1 MRRGFISF
9 ILLVSGFVTFGQQDP
24 QFSQYMLNEIYYNP
38 AYAGIPGSAEF
49 SAMHRTQWL
58 GYESTFDG
66 AGNPQTQLISAN
78 FPIFKIN
85 SGAAFY
91 AINDR
96 LGALNNLEIQGSY
109 AYHLA
114 FKNSKLSFG
123 VRAGVISQS
132 IDFDQ
137 YRWVDPDDPLRQS
150 GKETQIQPDLSAGIY
165 YRAQKYYLGLSA
177 SHLIHSEFNFGNDSL
192 ANALVTHLYF
202 IAGYD
207 YEINY
212 DFVLRPSVL
221 VKSDLT
227 TYSFDISLLA
237 YFREKLWFGLS
248 FRQSDAMIA
257 MIGYSFL
264 KDNSLRLGYSFDYI
278 INAQEAKSPT
288 SHELLLSYTLPVLS
302 GGEKRIIRTPRFRH

>member
-1 MRRGFISF
+1 MRRGFIS
-9 ILLVSGFVTFGQQDP
+9 LLFLVYGFVVFGQQDP

-49 SAMHRTQWL
+49 TALHRTQWL

-78 FPIFKIN
+78 IPIFKIN

-96 LGALNNLEIQGSY
+96 LGALNNLEIQASY

-123 VRAGVISQS
+123 VRAGVVSQS

-150 GKETQIQPDLSAGIY
+150 GKETQIRPDLSAGIY
-165 YRAQKYYLGLSA
+165 YRAQKYYLSFAA
-177 SHLIHSEFNFGNDSL
+177 SHLLNSEFNFGNDSL
-192 ANALVTHLYF
+192 ANALVPHLYF
-202 IAGYD
+202 MAGYD

-212 DFVLRPSVL
+212 DFVLRPSIL

-227 TYSFDISLLA
+227 TYTFDLSLLA
-237 YFREKLWFGLS
+237 YFREKLWFGFS

-257 MIGYSFL
+257 LIGYSFL

-278 INAQEAKSPT
+278 INAQEAKNPT

>member
-1 MRRGFISF
+1 MRRGFIT
-9 ILLVSGFVTFGQQDP
+9 LLFLIYGFVVYGQQDP

-38 AYAGIPGSAEF
+38 AYAGIPGAAEF

-78 FPIFKIN
+78 IPIFKIN

-96 LGALNNLEIQGSY
+96 LGALNNLEIQASY

-114 FKNSKLSFG
+114 LKNSKLSFG

-150 GKETQIQPDLSAGIY
+150 GKETQIRPDLSAGIY
-165 YRAQKYYLGLSA
+165 YRAQKYYLSLSA
-177 SHLIHSEFNFGNDSL
+177 SHLLKSEFNFGNDSL
-192 ANALVTHLYF
+192 ANALIPHLYF
-202 IAGYD
+202 MAGYD

-212 DFVLRPSVL
+212 DFVLRPSIL

-227 TYSFDISLLA
+227 TYSFDLSLLA
-237 YFREKLWFGLS
+237 YFREKLWFGFS

-257 MIGYSFL
+257 LIGYSFL

-278 INAQEAKSPT
+278 INAQEAKNPT

>member
-1 MRRGFISF
+1 MRRGFIS
-9 ILLVSGFVTFGQQDP
+9 ILLFMTGFLVHGQQDP

-38 AYAGIPGSAEF
+38 AYSGIPGTAIF

-78 FPIFKIN
+78 VPLFKIF
-85 SGAAFY
+85 GGVGFY

-96 LGALNNLEIQGSY
+96 IGALNNLEIQGSY

-114 FKNSKLSFG
+114 LRNSKLSFG
-123 VRAGVISQS
+123 IRAGVVSQS

-150 GKETQIQPDLSAGIY
+150 GKETQIRPDLSAGIY
-165 YRAQKYYLGLSA
+165 YRSQKYYLSLGA
-177 SHLIHSEFNFGNDSL
+177 SHLLSSEFNFGNDSL
-192 ANALVTHLYF
+192 ANALVPHLYF
-202 IAGYD
+202 MAGYD

-212 DFVLRPSVL
+212 DFILRPSVL

-227 TYSFDISLLA
+227 TYSFDVSLLA
-237 YFREKLWFGLS
+237 YFREKLWFGVS

-278 INAQEAKSPT
+278 ISAQSAKNPT

>member
-1 MRRGFISF
+1 MRRGFIT
-9 ILLVSGFVTFGQQDP
+9 LLSLVYGFVAFGQQDP
-24 QFSQYMLNEIYYNP
+24 QFSQYMFNEIYYNP

-49 SAMHRTQWL
+49 SAIHRTQWL

-66 AGNPQTQLISAN
+66 SGNPQTQLISAN
-78 FPIFKIN
+78 IPIFKIN

-96 LGALNNLEIQGSY
+96 LGALNNLEIQASY

-123 VRAGVISQS
+123 LRAGVVSQS

-150 GKETQIQPDLSAGIY
+150 GKETQIRPDLSAGIY
-165 YRAQKYYLGLSA
+165 YRAQKYYLSLSA
-177 SHLIHSEFNFGNDSL
+177 SHLLNSEFNFGNDSL
-192 ANALVTHLYF
+192 ANALVPHLYF
-202 IAGYD
+202 MAGYD

-227 TYSFDISLLA
+227 TYSFDLSLLA
-237 YFREKLWFGLS
+237 YFRDKLWFGFS

-257 MIGYSFL
+257 LIGYSFL

-278 INAQEAKSPT
+278 INAQEAKNPT
-288 SHELLLSYTLPVLS
+288 SHELILSYTLPVLS

>member
-1 MRRGFISF
+1 MRRGLLS
-9 ILLVSGFVTFGQQDP
+9 ILLLIAGYVAFGQQDP
-24 QFSQYMLNEIYYNP
+24 QFSQYMLTEIYYNP

-49 SAMHRTQWL
+49 AALHRTQWL

-78 FPIFKIN
+78 VPLFKIN
-85 SGAAFY
+85 SGTAFY

-96 LGALNNLEIQGSY
+96 LGALNNLEIQASY

-114 FKNSKLSFG
+114 FKNSKLSIG
-123 VRAGVISQS
+123 VRAGVVSQS

-150 GKETQIQPDLSAGIY
+150 GKETQIRPDLSAGIY
-165 YRAQKYYLGLSA
+165 YRAQKYYLSLSA
-177 SHLIHSEFNFGNDSL
+177 SHLLHSEFNFGNDSL
-192 ANALVTHLYF
+192 ANALITHLYF
-202 IAGYD
+202 MAGYD

-212 DFVLRPSVL
+212 DFILRPSVL
-221 VKSDLT
+221 IKSDLT
-227 TYSFDISLLA
+227 TYSFDVSLLA
-237 YFREKLWFGLS
+237 YFREKLWFGFS

-278 INAQEAKSPT
+278 INAQEAKNPT

>member
-1 MRRGFISF
+1 MRRGFISLIF
-9 ILLVSGFVTFGQQDP
+9 LVYGFVVYGQQDP

-49 SAMHRTQWL
+49 SAIHRTQWL

-78 FPIFKIN
+78 IPIFKIN

-96 LGALNNLEIQGSY
+96 LGALNNLEIQASY

-123 VRAGVISQS
+123 VRAGVVSQS

-150 GKETQIQPDLSAGIY
+150 GKETQIRPDLSAGIY
-165 YRAQKYYLGLSA
+165 YRAQKYYLSLSA
-177 SHLIHSEFNFGNDSL
+177 SHLLNSEFNFGNDSL
-192 ANALVTHLYF
+192 ANALIPHLYF
-202 IAGYD
+202 MAGYD

-227 TYSFDISLLA
+227 TYSFDLSLLA
-237 YFREKLWFGLS
+237 YFREKLWFGFS

-257 MIGYSFL
+257 LIGYSFL

-278 INAQEAKSPT
+278 INAQEAKNPT

>member
-1 MRRGFISF
+1 MRRGLIS
-9 ILLVSGFVTFGQQDP
+9 ILLIMSGWVAFGQQDP

-38 AYAGIPGSAEF
+38 AFAGIPGTASF
-49 SAMHRTQWL
+49 SALHRTQWL

-66 AGNPQTQLISAN
+66 AGNPQTQLITAN
-78 FPIFKIN
+78 MPLFKLN
-85 SGAAFY
+85 SGLGFY
-91 AINDR
+91 AVNDR
-96 LGALNNLEIQGSY
+96 IGALNNLEVQGAF

-114 FKNSKLSFG
+114 VKNSKLSFG
-123 VRAGVISQS
+123 IRAGVVSQS

-150 GKETQIQPDLSAGIY
+150 GKETQIRPDLSAGIY
-165 YRAQKYYLGLSA
+165 WQAQKYFLSLGA
-177 SHLIHSEFNFGNDSL
+177 SHLLNGEFNFGNDSL

-202 IAGYD
+202 MAGYD

-212 DFVLRPSVL
+212 DFILRPTVL
-221 VKSDLT
+221 VKSDLA

-264 KDNSLRLGYSFDYI
+264 KDNSLRLGYAFDYI
-278 INAQEAKSPT
+278 INSRTAKKPT

>member
-1 MRRGFISF
+1 MRRG
-9 ILLVSGFVTFGQQDP
+9 LVSLLFLVYGFVVYGQQDP

-49 SAMHRTQWL
+49 SALHRTQWL

-78 FPIFKIN
+78 IPIFKIN

-96 LGALNNLEIQGSY
+96 LGALNNLEIQASY

-123 VRAGVISQS
+123 VRAGVVSQS

-150 GKETQIQPDLSAGIY
+150 GKETQIRPDLSAGIY
-165 YRAQKYYLGLSA
+165 YRAQKYYLSLSA
-177 SHLIHSEFNFGNDSL
+177 SHLLNSEFNFGNDSL
-192 ANALVTHLYF
+192 ANALVPHLYF
-202 IAGYD
+202 MAGYD

-212 DFVLRPSVL
+212 DFVLRSSIL
-221 VKSDLT
+221 LKSDLT
-227 TYSFDISLLA
+227 TYSFDLSLLA
-237 YFREKLWFGLS
+237 YFREKLWFGFS

-257 MIGYSFL
+257 LIGYSFL

-278 INAQEAKSPT
+278 INAQEAKTPT

>member
-9 ILLVSGFVTFGQQDP
+9 LLLISGFVTFGQQDP

-49 SAMHRTQWL
+49 SAIHRTQWL

-78 FPIFKIN
+78 IPVFKIN

-91 AINDR
+91 AINDQ

-123 VRAGVISQS
+123 VRAGVVSQS

-150 GKETQIQPDLSAGIY
+150 GKETQIRPDLSAGIY
-165 YRAQKYYLGLSA
+165 YRAQKYYLSLSA
-177 SHLIHSEFNFGNDSL
+177 SHLLHSEFNFGNDSL

-202 IAGYD
+202 MAGYD

-212 DFVLRPSVL
+212 DFVLRPSIL

-227 TYSFDISLLA
+227 TYSFDLSLLA
-237 YFREKLWFGLS
+237 YFREKLWFGFS

-257 MIGYSFL
+257 LIGYSFL

-278 INAQEAKSPT
+278 INAQEAKNPT

>member
-1 MRRGFISF
+1 MRRGFIS
-9 ILLVSGFVTFGQQDP
+9 LLFLVYGFVVYGQQDP

-49 SAMHRTQWL
+49 TAIHRTQWL

-78 FPIFKIN
+78 IPIFKIN
-85 SGAAFY
+85 SGASFY

-96 LGALNNLEIQGSY
+96 LGALNNLEIQASY

-123 VRAGVISQS
+123 VRAGVVSQS

-150 GKETQIQPDLSAGIY
+150 GKETQIRPDLSAGIY
-165 YRAQKYYLGLSA
+165 YRAQKYYLSLSA
-177 SHLIHSEFNFGNDSL
+177 SHLLNSEFNFGNDSL
-192 ANALVTHLYF
+192 ANALIPHLYF
-202 IAGYD
+202 MAGYD

-227 TYSFDISLLA
+227 TYSFDLSLLA
-237 YFREKLWFGLS
+237 YFREKLWFGFS

-257 MIGYSFL
+257 LIGYSFL

-278 INAQEAKSPT
+278 INAQEAKNPT

>member
-1 MRRGFISF
+1 MRRGFIS
-9 ILLVSGFVTFGQQDP
+9 ILLSLAGLVAYGQQDP
-24 QFSQYMLNEIYYNP
+24 QFSQYMLNQTYYNP
-38 AYAGIPGSAEF
+38 AYSGIPGTATF
-49 SAMHRTQWL
+49 TALHRTQWL

-66 AGNPQTQLISAN
+66 AGNPQTQLLSAN
-78 FPIFKIN
+78 VPLFKIK
-85 SGAAFY
+85 SGVGFY

-96 LGALNNLEIQGSY
+96 IGALNNLEIQGSY

-114 FKNSKLSFG
+114 FRNSKLSIG
-123 VRAGVISQS
+123 IRAGVVSQS
-132 IDFDQ
+132 INFDQ

-150 GKETQIQPDLSAGIY
+150 GKETQIRPDLSAGIY
-165 YRAQKYYLGLSA
+165 YRAQKYYLGVSA
-177 SHLIHSEFNFGNDSL
+177 SHLLKSEFNFGNDSL

-202 IAGYD
+202 MAGYN

-212 DFVLRPSVL
+212 DFNLRPSIL

-237 YFREKLWFGLS
+237 YFREKLWFGVS

-278 INAQEAKSPT
+278 INAQDAKNPT

-302 GGEKRIIRTPRFRH
+302 SGEKRIIRTPRFRH

>member
-9 ILLVSGFVTFGQQDP
+9 LFLISGFVTFGQQDP
-24 QFSQYMLNEIYYNP
+24 QFSQYMMNEIYYNP

-49 SAMHRTQWL
+49 SAIHRTQWL

-78 FPIFKIN
+78 IPVFKIN

-123 VRAGVISQS
+123 VRAGVVSQS

-150 GKETQIQPDLSAGIY
+150 GKETQIRPDLSAGIY
-165 YRAQKYYLGLSA
+165 YRAQKYYLSLSA
-177 SHLIHSEFNFGNDSL
+177 SHLLHSEFNFGNDSL

-202 IAGYD
+202 MAGYD

-227 TYSFDISLLA
+227 TYSFDLSLLA
-237 YFREKLWFGLS
+237 YFREKLWFGFS

-257 MIGYSFL
+257 LIGYSFL

-278 INAQEAKSPT
+278 INAQEAKNPT

>member
-1 MRRGFISF
+1 MRRGFISMMF
-9 ILLVSGFVTFGQQDP
+9 LVYGFVAYGQQDP

-49 SAMHRTQWL
+49 SAIHRTQWL

-78 FPIFKIN
+78 IPIFKIN

-96 LGALNNLEIQGSY
+96 LGALNNLEIQASY

-123 VRAGVISQS
+123 VRAGVVSQS

-150 GKETQIQPDLSAGIY
+150 GKETQIRPDLSAGIY
-165 YRAQKYYLGLSA
+165 YRAQKYYLSLSA
-177 SHLIHSEFNFGNDSL
+177 SHLLNSEFNFGNDSL
-192 ANALVTHLYF
+192 ANALIPHLYF
-202 IAGYD
+202 MAGYD

-227 TYSFDISLLA
+227 TYSFDLSLLA
-237 YFREKLWFGLS
+237 YFREKLWFGFS

-257 MIGYSFL
+257 LIGYSFL

-278 INAQEAKSPT
+278 INAQEAKNPT

>member
-1 MRRGFISF
+1 MRRGFIS
-9 ILLVSGFVTFGQQDP
+9 LLFLVYGFVAYGQQDP

-49 SAMHRTQWL
+49 SAIHRTQWL

-78 FPIFKIN
+78 IPIFKIN

-96 LGALNNLEIQGSY
+96 LGALNNLEVQASY

-123 VRAGVISQS
+123 VRAGVVSQS

-150 GKETQIQPDLSAGIY
+150 GKETQIRPDLSAGIY
-165 YRAQKYYLGLSA
+165 YRAQKYYLSLSA
-177 SHLIHSEFNFGNDSL
+177 SHLLNSEFNFGNDSL

-212 DFVLRPSVL
+212 DFVLRPSIL

-227 TYSFDISLLA
+227 TYSFDLSLLA

-257 MIGYSFL
+257 LIGYSFL

-278 INAQEAKSPT
+278 INAQEAKNPT

>member
-1 MRRGFISF
+1 MRRGFIS
-9 ILLVSGFVTFGQQDP
+9 LLFLVYGFVAYGQQDP

-49 SAMHRTQWL
+49 SAIHRTQWL

-78 FPIFKIN
+78 IPIFKIN

-96 LGALNNLEIQGSY
+96 LGALNNLEVQASY

-123 VRAGVISQS
+123 VRAGVVSQS

-150 GKETQIQPDLSAGIY
+150 GKETQIRPDLSAGIY
-165 YRAQKYYLGLSA
+165 YRAQKYYLSLSA
-177 SHLIHSEFNFGNDSL
+177 SHLLNSEFNFGNDSL

-212 DFVLRPSVL
+212 DFVLRPSIL

-227 TYSFDISLLA
+227 TYSFDLSLLA

-257 MIGYSFL
+257 LIGYSFL
-264 KDNSLRLGYSFDYI
+264 KDNSLKLGYSFDYI
-278 INAQEAKSPT
+278 INAQEAKNPT